1 MVLFAIRRIG
11 AGIPLI
17 IGIVVF
23 LFVLLE
29 LAPGDPV
36 QAIVGDF
43 PVPDEYRA
51 QLVAEY
57 NLDAPLLE
65 RFSTYATTLL
75 RGDLGESFYNE
86 RSVSELIR
94 ARLPNTLLLI
104 SLGMAASFVI
114 GTALG
119 LLSASTKQSGV
130 DSGVSAFSLFGYSIP
145 NFWLAQIL
153 VVVFALRLGWLPSQG
168 MRDLRSDATGLAA
181 LSSRAS
187 YLVLPVIALSLRELA
202 AVSRI
207 ARSSARL
214 TLAQDHIET
223 AYAKGLTKRQVVTG
237 HVLRNSLV
245 PVVTVTGYRFG
256 SAIAGTV
263 VIETV
268 FSWPGIGQLF
278 VESVGRRDNQI
289 VVGIFIVVTVLVV
302 VVNVLTDLLYGLL
315 DPRIRMS

>member
-1 MVLFAIRRIG
+1 MLRFAIRRIG

-104 SLGMAASFVI
+104 SVGMAASFVI

-119 LLSASTKQSGV
+119 LLSASTKRSGV
-130 DSGVSAFSLFGYSIP
+130 DSGVSSVQS
-145 NFWLAQIL
+145 
-153 VVVFALRLGWLPSQG
+153 LRLFDPELLAGPDPRRRVRAPS
-168 MRDLRSDATGLAA
+168 RLAA
-181 LSSRAS
+181 IPGNSRPSLGRDRARGAANRASLISSCPSSRSACVS
-187 YLVLPVIALSLRELA
+187 WRRSAGSPGRAL
-202 AVSRI
+202 
-207 ARSSARL
+207 
-214 TLAQDHIET
+214 D
-223 AYAKGLTKRQVVTG
+223 
-237 HVLRNSLV
+237 
-245 PVVTVTGYRFG
+245 
-256 SAIAGTV
+256 
-263 VIETV
+263 
-268 FSWPGIGQLF
+268 
-278 VESVGRRDNQI
+278 
-289 VVGIFIVVTVLVV
+289 
-302 VVNVLTDLLYGLL
+302 
-315 DPRIRMS
+315 

>member
-223 AYAKGLTKRQVVTG
+223 AYAKGLAKRQVVTG